1 MSASPSSISHE
12 ELVALHDK
20 FREVKHS
27 INNTLAVIMALS
39 ELSERDPKHYEKLA
53 KMVLSR
59 SPDVVSQ
66 LQEFSTLLNAKV
78 KGTAPAPSAGTSPP
92 SLSGVF

>member
-1 MSASPSSISHE
+1 MSESEAPSSISHA
-12 ELVALHDK
+12 ELVALHEK
-20 FREVKHS
+20 FREVRHS

-53 KMVLSR
+53 KAVLSR

-66 LQEFSTLLNAKV
+66 LQEFSTMLNARIKA
-78 KGTAPAPSAGTSPP
+78 TAPGATAPP
-92 SLSGVF
+92 LSGRL